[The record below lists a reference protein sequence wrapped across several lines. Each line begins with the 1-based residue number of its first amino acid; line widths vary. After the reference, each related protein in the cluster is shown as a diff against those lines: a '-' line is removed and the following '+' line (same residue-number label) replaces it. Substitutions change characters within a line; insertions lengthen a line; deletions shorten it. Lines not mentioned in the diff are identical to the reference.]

1 MKEAEKVLADCKTI
15 LIDRGEQYGSAN
27 KLYSATATMWSAYTG
42 SDIESSDVCV
52 MMALM
57 KIGRLSQGVDG
68 AALED
73 TYKDAINYLAL
84 AKGLD

>member
-1 MKEAEKVLADCKTI
+1 
-15 LIDRGEQYGSAN
+15 
-27 KLYSATATMWSAYTG
+27 MWAAYTG